1 MPAKRSLLILLAVTA
16 LLSIAVALRV
26 PMSYPMPRYLADAV
40 EWSTLGR
47 IPDTFTPLAYPL
59 FAGMAYRIAG
69 IHGLLAL
76 QVLLQIAIAAVSY
89 GILRELRLPPKFS
102 AYGALPVALYPELL
116 LSVAKAW
123 DLALSTFLL
132 LLFVLLCLRIARGAP
147 LLSMKL
153 TAATGLVFAAAIF
166 CRPNLIL
173 LLPVVLVL
181 LLHPRAR
188 LSRAEFGGHLIVFLA
203 ITAVGFALFGVASH
217 GFAFFPR
224 NGPYNLY
231 AGHNSQTMPALLHD
245 LNAENS
251 IAYEFEE
258 AHPGVPTPDLYSQ
271 ALGSSYT
278 RQSIHFAHHHP
289 GLEIKLFFVKLFTLF
304 RPDTKTHSLLSAFG
318 VMKSLLALPALLFL
332 ATLLLPG
339 RPSLLFEDKLL
350 FAVELLYILPF
361 LITNS
366 DPRFRVS
373 LDALLLLHAVSLLYW
388 RRAARLAF
396 ASSLMA
402 QNV

>member
-16 LLSIAVALRV
+16 LLNIAVALRV
-26 PMSYPMPRYLADAV
+26 PMTYPMPGYLSDTV
-40 EWSTLGR
+40 EWSTSGR
-47 IPDTFTPLAYPL
+47 IADTFTPLGYPL
-59 FAGMAYRIAG
+59 FAGLAYHLAG
-69 IHGLLAL
+69 IHGVLAV
-76 QVLLQIAIAAVSY
+76 QMLLQIAIAAVSY

-116 LSVAKAW
+116 LSVAKVW

-132 LLFVLLCLRIARGAP
+132 LLFVLLCLRIARGAS

-188 LSRAEFGGHLIVFLA
+188 LSRAEFGGHLVVFLA
-203 ITAVGFALFGVASH
+203 ITAVGFSLFGVASH

-251 IAYEFEE
+251 IAYEFEQTY
-258 AHPGVPTPDLYSQ
+258 PGVPLPNLYSP
-271 ALGSSYT
+271 LGSYYT
-278 RQSIHFAHHHP
+278 RRSIHFAHHHP
-289 GLEIKLFFVKLFTLF
+289 GLEIKLLFVKLFTLF
-304 RPDTKTHSLLSAFG
+304 RPDTKAHSLLSAFG
-318 VMKSLLALPALLFL
+318 VMKSLLALPAPLFL

-339 RPSLLFEDKLL
+339 RPSLTFEDKLL

-361 LITNS
+361 LLTNS
-366 DPRFRVS
+366 DPRFRVA
-373 LDALLLLHAVSLLYW
+373 LDALLLLHLVSLLY
-388 RRAARLAF
+388 RRRIPRLAPTPV
-396 ASSLMA
+396 SMA

>member
-16 LLSIAVALRV
+16 LLSITVALWV
-26 PMSYPMPRYLADAV
+26 PMSYPMPRYLADTV
-40 EWSTLGR
+40 EWVTRGH

-59 FAGMAYRIAG
+59 FAGIAYRIAG

-116 LSVAKAW
+116 FSVAKAW
-123 DLALSTFLL
+123 DLALGTFLL
-132 LLFVLLCLRIARGAP
+132 LLFVLLCLRIARSSPP
-147 LLSMKL
+147 LGMRV

-181 LLHPRAR
+181 LLPPRVNLTR
-188 LSRAEFGGHLIVFLA
+188 SEFGGHLVVFLA
-203 ITAVGFALFGVASH
+203 TTAVGFSLLGVASH
-217 GFAFFPR
+217 GFIFFPR

-231 AGHNSQTMPALLHD
+231 AGHNSQTMHALQHD

-278 RQSIHFAHHHP
+278 WKSIHFAHHHP
-289 GLEIKLFFVKLFTLF
+289 GLEIKLLFVKLFTLF
-304 RPDTKTHSLLSAFG
+304 RPDTKTHSLRSAFG

-332 ATLLLPG
+332 AALLLPG
-339 RPSLLFEDKLL
+339 RPPLSLEDKLL

-361 LITNS
+361 LLTNS

-373 LDALLLLHAVSLLYW
+373 LDALLLLHLVSLLYW
-388 RRAARLAF
+388 RHAARLAF